1 MARTR
6 TRSRRDTH
14 DESSD
19 SDDSGGG
26 VRNIDRHEN
35 EEFDPDPEDQQ
46 EPEEPP
52 EMDEGH
58 SDGSGDD
65 PGDQGG
71 DGESGEEEDDE
82 EEGPGALTPALD
94 ISGTL
99 RYRSNKTHYY
109 LWKSGTKSLEEEL
122 FDCTPDTFFQMIK
135 SLEERANEMGWT
147 KDGGILWVRRKGGE
161 LINLLESYGSI
172 SLRRIQRHELTYWN
186 NGYRMSQD
194 DRMLYECI
202 MNSLSPEGK
211 QKINVHKNEYH
222 LKDGNKRV
230 PSGLCLFKVLV
241 RESYLDSNAT
251 TSMIRQQLARLHE
264 HMEKVGNDVIK
275 FNNHVKMLLTA
286 LHARNESTLDLLTYL
301 FEAYAVCKD
310 KEFNKFIRDLQTDH
324 DMGTKKIDDMELMAL
339 AEKKYKIMKTLNKW
353 EAPTMEDEKILALQ
367 AKLEKMQDNLK
378 KASRR
383 RKKLQEEQEG
393 QNKRQKFDRNK
404 KKPEWFKHPPKPGHE
419 HETKEWNGAIWHYCC
434 VKTGGKCGG
443 KWRTHEPRECEGPGR
458 KKPGKGEGKKGP
470 GKRKTPK
477 IEIKAAEIDESS
489 GEESELMGGYFT
501 DE

>member
-1 MARTR
+1 
-6 TRSRRDTH
+6 
-14 DESSD
+14 
-19 SDDSGGG
+19 
-26 VRNIDRHEN
+26 
-35 EEFDPDPEDQQ
+35 
-46 EPEEPP
+46 
-52 EMDEGH
+52 
-58 SDGSGDD
+58 
-65 PGDQGG
+65 
-71 DGESGEEEDDE
+71 
-82 EEGPGALTPALD
+82 
-94 ISGTL
+94 
-99 RYRSNKTHYY
+99 
-109 LWKSGTKSLEEEL
+109 
-122 FDCTPDTFFQMIK
+122 
-135 SLEERANEMGWT
+135 MGWT
-147 KDGGILWVRRKGGE
+147 KDGGILWVQRKGGE

-172 SLRRIQRHELTYWN
+172 SLRRIQRHERTYWN

-202 MNSLSPEGK
+202 MNSLSPDGK

-222 LKDGNKRV
+222 LRDGNRRI
-230 PSGLCLFKVLV
+230 PSGLCLFKVMV

-353 EAPTMEDEKILALQ
+353 EAPTLEDEKILALQ

-378 KASRR
+378 KASKR
-383 RKKLQEEQEG
+383 RKKLQEEQDG
-393 QNKRQKFDRNK
+393 PNKKQKFDKDK
-404 KKPEWFKHPPKPGHE
+404 KRPDWFKHPPKAGKE
-419 HETKEWNGAIWHYCC
+419 HETREWNGATWYYCC
-434 VKTGGKCGG
+434 EKTGGKCGG
-443 KWRTHEPRECEGPGR
+443 KWRTHMPSKCKGIV
-458 KKPGKGEGKKGP
+458 KKGKGKNGQGKI
-470 GKRKTPK
+470 KRIPK
-477 IEIKAAEIDESS
+477 VEIKAAEIDESS
-489 GEESELMGGYFT
+489 DDESKLMGGYFT